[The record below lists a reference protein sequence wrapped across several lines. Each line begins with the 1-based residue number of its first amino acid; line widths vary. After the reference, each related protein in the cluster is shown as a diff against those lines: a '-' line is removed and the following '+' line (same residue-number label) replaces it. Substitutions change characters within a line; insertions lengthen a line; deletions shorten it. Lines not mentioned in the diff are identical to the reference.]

1 MNEEG
6 LCHSFIHLFI
16 LLFNEYLLNS
26 YDAWEEVVNEI
37 ETFLLHRAYILLERR
52 ERQ

>member
-1 MNEEG
+1 MM
-6 LCHSFIHLFI
+6 SFIHSFI
-16 LLFNEYLLNS
+16 LLFDKYLLNS
-26 YDAWEEVVNEI
+26 YDTWEEVVNET